1 MKIEITRE
9 CALTAI
15 AAYIAGLMIGDF
27 VEGTLA
33 LLFIVLILW
42 AVKDFVGRLS
52 NNSGKNCGNSNSAL
66 QNSSGEISILLR
78 SLKDNERRVVECL
91 HEFGEM
97 TQVELS
103 ARTGIP
109 KSTLSRILRSL
120 EERGIV
126 ERYSNG
132 MSKTVRLRKTYK

>member
-1 MKIEITRE
+1 MKIDITRE
-9 CALTAI
+9 CALIAI

-42 AVKDFVGRLS
+42 AVKDFVGKLS
-52 NNSGKNCGNSNSAL
+52 SNSGKNCGNGDSAL
-66 QNSSGEISILLR
+66 QNSSEEVQILLR

-97 TQVELS
+97 TQTELS

-109 KSTLSRILRSL
+109 KSTLSRILQSL

-126 ERYSNG
+126 ERYSSG
-132 MSKTVRLRKTYK
+132 MSKTVRLRKT

>member
-9 CALTAI
+9 CALVAI
-15 AAYIAGLMIGDF
+15 AAYVAGLMIGDF

-33 LLFIVLILW
+33 LLLIVLILW

-52 NNSGKNCGNSNSAL
+52 NNSGKNCGNGDSAL
-66 QNSSGEISILLR
+66 QNSSDEISIPLR

-120 EERGIV
+120 EEG
-126 ERYSNG
+126 G
-132 MSKTVRLRKTYK
+132 LLRDTATE